1 MMIPYVSVIVGG
13 IAAYALGVIWYMVLA
28 NPWMKATKLTREDI
42 SASSANGINTSMIIT
57 YGVTFLLWLAASFI
71 LQAHLLPIVEAAG
84 ASPFRAVV
92 GMWISFALLSTVLS
106 TLYGMRGKALILIDA
121 GYVLGGMLLITAAF
135 TFLGR

>member
-28 NPWMKATKLTREDI
+28 NPWMKAAKLTREDI

-71 LQAHLLPIVEAAG
+71 LQAHLRSSSLLDQLRSEAEWG
-84 ASPFRAVV
+84 FGFGFPH
-92 GMWISFALLSTVLS
+92 TP
-106 TLYGMRGKALILIDA
+106 K
-121 GYVLGGMLLITAAF
+121 
-135 TFLGR
+135 

>member
-1 MMIPYVSVIVGG
+1 MIPYVSVIVGG